1 MPGEDAATKRSTGAG
16 QMQSSFHVSLS
27 SQIALDKRL
36 TTIAGN
42 VANASSIGF
51 RATGVSFDTVLS
63 KTAAT
68 PTAYASAGADFISK
82 AAGGFVK
89 TDNPLDVAVIGDAWL
104 AIQTPQGVAYTRDGR
119 MKMLETGEIQTL
131 LGFPVL
137 DAGSS
142 PLVLDPT
149 AGPPMIFRDGMINQ
163 GDRQVGAVGLFEID
177 DAAVL
182 RRGENSSV
190 VPSIP
195 ATPVVNFARNGVA
208 QGHLESA
215 NVNPVNE
222 ITKLIMAHRAFESA
236 AGAYDMMDNAQ
247 RTAVRTLGGA

>member
-1 MPGEDAATKRSTGAG
+1 
-16 QMQSSFHVSLS
+16 MQSAFYVSLS
-27 SQIALDKRL
+27 SQIALDKRM

-63 KTAAT
+63 KASPT
-68 PTAYASAGADFISK
+68 PTAYATTGLDYIST
-82 AAGGFVK
+82 ASGGLTK

-119 MKMLETGEIQTL
+119 MRMLETGEVQTL

-137 DAGSS
+137 DAGAS
-142 PLVLDPT
+142 PIVLDPT

-163 GDRQVGAVGLFEID
+163 GDRQIGAIGLFEID
-177 DAAVL
+177 EAAVL

-190 VPSIP
+190 IPSIP
-195 ATPVVNFARNGVA
+195 ATPVVNFTRNGVA
-208 QGHLESA
+208 QGHLENA
-215 NVNPVNE
+215 NVNPVGE
-222 ITKLIMAHRAFESA
+222 ITKLIMTHRSFESA
-236 AGAYDMMDNAQ
+236 AAAYDMMDNAQ
-247 RTAVRTLGGA
+247 RSAVRTLGGA

>member
-1 MPGEDAATKRSTGAG
+1 MQAA
-16 QMQSSFHVSLS
+16 FNVSLS

-63 KTAAT
+63 KASRT
-68 PTAYASAGADFISK
+68 PTAYSTTGMDNISTAS
-82 AAGGFVK
+82 GGLTK

-119 MKMLETGEIQTL
+119 MRMLETGEVQTL
-131 LGFPVL
+131 LGFPLL
-137 DAGSS
+137 DAGAS
-142 PLVLDPT
+142 PILLDPT

-163 GDRQVGAVGLFEID
+163 GDRQVGAIGLFDID

-190 VPSIP
+190 IPSIP

-208 QGHLESA
+208 QGHLENA
-215 NVNPVNE
+215 NVNPVAE
-222 ITKLIMAHRAFESA
+222 ITKLIMTHRSFESA
-236 AGAYDMMDNAQ
+236 AAAYDMMDNAQ
-247 RTAVRTLGGA
+247 RTAVRTLGGG

>member
-1 MPGEDAATKRSTGAG
+1 
-16 QMQSSFHVSLS
+16 MQSAFYVSLS

-42 VANASSIGF
+42 VANASSTGF
-51 RATGVSFDTVLS
+51 RATGVNFDTVLS

-68 PTAYASAGADFISK
+68 PTAYATAGADYIST

-119 MKMLETGEIQTL
+119 MKMIETGEVQTL

-137 DAGSS
+137 DAGAS

-149 AGPPMIFRDGMINQ
+149 GGPPMIFRDGMINQ
-163 GDRQVGAVGLFEID
+163 GDRQIGAIGLFDID
-177 DAAVL
+177 NAAVL

-190 VPSIP
+190 IPSIP
-195 ATPVVNFARNGVA
+195 ATPVVNFSRNGVA
-208 QGHLESA
+208 QGHLENA
-215 NVNPVNE
+215 NVNPVTE
-222 ITKLIMAHRAFESA
+222 VTKLITTHRSFESA
-236 AGAYDMMDNAQ
+236 AAAFDMMDNAQ